1 MQLLIVVVNREETL
15 DDILSGFLELGIT
28 GATVI
33 RSEGMGH
40 VLASDVPLF
49 AGLTELV
56 TRTRP
61 QNVTIFSVIREAE
74 KVEAAIQLTQEVCG
88 NLEQPATGILVVLP
102 VSQAI
107 GIAPELGE
115 ADR

>member
-1 MQLLIVVVNREETL
+1 MHLLIAVVNREEML

-40 VLASDVPLF
+40 VLARDVPLF

-61 QNVTIFSVIREAE
+61 HNVTIFSVIPRLEQAE
-74 KVEAAIQLTQEVCG
+74 DAIQLIQETCG
-88 NLEQPATGILVVLP
+88 AFAQPATGIAFVVP
-102 VSQAI
+102 VTHAV
-107 GIAPELGE
+107 GLAPELGK
-115 ADR
+115 ADT